1 MRLSRAGRYARSA
14 ILLAL
19 IAVMCVGCKGSAG
32 PDGTGAPTTPSTP
45 EGPVSTEPRAW
56 MALDN
61 TKLQQ
66 GDMDKATQMCESLM
80 RDSYAAKKKSVSV
93 DLTRYIIDPN
103 LLKYSEFK
111 LKQEVYNQIITHVD
125 VSIAKKEVHDTYLY
139 LKLAARVYNDIGGYS
154 GETMEFVV
162 KNVNGRLVVTD
173 WGALGGPAT
182 FSEFDFMHRRQW
194 PVTNPTIWEDPAKV
208 KALFAEVG
216 IQ

>member
-1 MRLSRAGRYARSA
+1 MYRRTIQRLLCAC
-14 ILLAL
+14 L
-19 IAVMCVGCKGSAG
+19 IALLGLVTVGCKGSVDS
-32 PDGTGAPTTPSTP
+32 DGTGTPTTPSTP

-56 MALDN
+56 MALDS

-66 GDMDKATQMCESLM
+66 GDMDKATEMCESLM

-111 LKQEVYNQIITHVD
+111 LKQEAYNQIITHVD
-125 VSIAKKEVHDTYLY
+125 VSIAKEEVHDTYLY
-139 LKLAARVYNDIGGYS
+139 LKLAARAYNDIGGHD

>member
-1 MRLSRAGRYARSA
+1 MYRRT
-14 ILLAL
+14 IQKLLCACL
-19 IAVMCVGCKGSAG
+19 IALLGLVTVGCKGSVDS
-32 PDGTGAPTTPSTP
+32 DGTGTPTTPSTP

-66 GDMDKATQMCESLM
+66 GDMDKATEMCESLM

-103 LLKYSEFK
+103 LLKYSKWK
-111 LKQEVYNQIITHVD
+111 LKDEAHNQVITRVD
-125 VSIAKKEVHDTYLY
+125 VAVVKADYHDTYLF
-139 LKLAARVYNDIGGYS
+139 LKLASTVHNDVGGYS
-154 GETMEFVV
+154 GETMDFLV
-162 KNVNGRLVVTD
+162 KNAGGRLVVAD
-173 WGALGGPAT
+173 WGALGGPGGKS
-182 FSEFDFMHRRQW
+182 FFDFMHRRQW

>member
-1 MRLSRAGRYARSA
+1 
-14 ILLAL
+14 
-19 IAVMCVGCKGSAG
+19 
-32 PDGTGAPTTPSTP
+32 
-45 EGPVSTEPRAW
+45 
-56 MALDN
+56 MALDSI
-61 TKLQQ
+61 KLQQ
-66 GDMDKATQMCESLM
+66 GDVDKATEMCESLM

-111 LKQEVYNQIITHVD
+111 LKQEAYNQIITHVD
-125 VSIAKKEVHDTYLY
+125 VSIAKEEVHDTYLY
-139 LKLAARVYNDIGGYS
+139 LKLAARVYNDIGGHS

-194 PVTNPTIWEDPAKV
+194 PITNPTIWEDPAKV
-208 KALFAEVG
+208 KALFAEGG

>member
-1 MRLSRAGRYARSA
+1 MKKGRVVALC
-14 ILLAL
+14 LLVAL
-19 IAVMCVGCKGSAG
+19 LVVMCVGCEGSVDS
-32 PDGTGAPTTPSTP
+32 DGTGTPTTPSTP
-45 EGPVSTEPRAW
+45 EGPVSTGPRAW
-56 MALDN
+56 MALDS

-66 GDMDKATQMCESLM
+66 GDMDKATEMCESLM

-111 LKQEVYNQIITHVD
+111 LKQEAYNQIITHVD
-125 VSIAKKEVHDTYLY
+125 VSIAKEEVHDTYLY
-139 LKLAARVYNDIGGYS
+139 LKLAARVYNDIGGHN
-154 GETMEFVV
+154 GETMDFLV
-162 KNVNGRLVVTD
+162 KNAGGRLVVAD
-173 WGALGGPAT
+173 WGAMGGPGGT
-182 FSEFDFMHRRQW
+182 SFFDFMHRRQW

>member
-1 MRLSRAGRYARSA
+1 MKKGRVVVLCFSVA
-14 ILLAL
+14 LLV
-19 IAVMCVGCKGSAG
+19 VMCTGCKGAVPDDAG
-32 PDGTGAPTTPSTP
+32 TPSTPSTP
-45 EGPVSTEPRAW
+45 EVPVTKGPQSW
-56 MALDN
+56 MAQDR
-61 TKLQQ
+61 TKTQE
-66 GDMDKATQMCESLM
+66 GDMPAAKEMCESLM

-111 LKQEVYNQIITHVD
+111 LKQEAYNQIITHVD
-125 VSIAKKEVHDTYLY
+125 VSIAKEEVHDTYLY
-139 LKLAARVYNDIGGYS
+139 LKLAARVYNDIGGHD

-173 WGALGGPAT
+173 WGALGGPGGKS
-182 FSEFDFMHRRQW
+182 FFDFMHRRQW